1 MKYKPPFT
9 ITPAILRLVSEISE
23 LVGHVQALSGSTSP
37 LLRRENRI
45 RTIHASL
52 AIENNTLTLEQVTA
66 VLNGKHVLGQPREIQ
81 EVRNAFIA
89 YEHLETWNPSS
100 QNDILAAHAMLM
112 AGLVDHPGQFRT
124 GGVGVFQGSR
134 VVHMAPP
141 AHLVHGHMT
150 NLLTWL
156 ATSDDHPLVTS
167 CIFHYEF
174 EFIHPFEDGNGRMG
188 RLWQTLILSRWKPL
202 FAFLPVETV
211 IRERQEGYYAALAQA
226 DSAGESTPFVEFLLD
241 ALHVALNEAVTS
253 DVEHTDPATDP
264 DTDPVKR
271 LLHVFRE
278 KPEQGIATLMAALG
292 LSHRP
297 TFRRNYLNPALA
309 QGYVER
315 TIPDK
320 PNSPAQK
327 YRLTEKG
334 RQLIR

>member
-1 MKYKPPFT
+1 MEYTPPFT
-9 ITPAILRLVSEISE
+9 ITPAMLRLVSEISE
-23 LVGHVQALSGSTSP
+23 LVGHVQALSGSSSP
-37 LLRRENRI
+37 LLRKENRI

-81 EVRNAFIA
+81 EVHNAFIA
-89 YEHLETWNPSS
+89 YEHLGSWNPSS
-100 QNDILAAHAMLM
+100 QNDILAAHSMLM
-112 AGLVDHPGQFRT
+112 VGLVEHPGQFRT

-141 AHLVHGHMT
+141 AHLVHGHMG
-150 NLLTWL
+150 NLLSWL
-156 ATSDDHPLVTS
+156 AASDDHPLITS

-211 IRERQEGYYAALAQA
+211 IRDRQEAYYAALAQA

-241 ALHVALNEAVTS
+241 ALCVALSEAVTS
-253 DVEHTDPATDP
+253 NEERTDPVTDP
-264 DTDPVKR
+264 DTDPVQR
-271 LLHVFRE
+271 LLYTFQT
-278 KPEQGIATLMAALG
+278 KSEQGIASLMKELG

-297 TFRRNYLNPALA
+297 TFRQNYLNPALA
-309 QGYVER
+309 QGYIER
-315 TIPDK
+315 TIPDR

-334 RQLIR
+334 RQRRL